1 MRKAEGGKQKTP
13 YVSFRAELD
22 EASKYVI
29 PNECEE
35 SAFPSHENL
44 LRELSIAL
52 IRRASCRSRSRSTV
66 NLSFRTNVRN
76 LLFLPK
82 P

>member
-35 SAFPSHENL
+35 SAFPS
-44 LRELSIAL
+44 
-52 IRRASCRSRSRSTV
+52 
-66 NLSFRTNVRN
+66 
-76 LLFLPK
+76 
-82 P
+82 